1 MKPKKQPVSHT
12 LAFLASIFLVISLFL
27 SRPESMSTLVW
38 EFPRWENFDSPDSA
52 LTAEEVQTL
61 LASYQEDSP
70 LDTDSI
76 NVLQNKV
83 EIANKSDSSERAKAA
98 PP

>member
-27 SRPESMSTLVW
+27 SRPESMRTLVW

-70 LDTDSI
+70 LDTDSM
-76 NVLQNKV
+76 NALQNKV
-83 EIANKSDSSERAKAA
+83 EIANKSD
-98 PP
+98 